1 MTVKFDYDN
10 LETVSRITDRAMALA
25 AKHNIDYDPLICMMD
40 LVACSGNGNPMDF
53 DRLLTADEFD
63 FAHDVFGIRRHIDRE
78 TGKLTGCFSPR
89 FSIRC

>member
-10 LETVSRITDRAMALA
+10 LETISKITDRAMVLA
-25 AKHNIDYDPLICMMD
+25 EKHGIEYERQCCMMD
-40 LVACSGNGNPMDF
+40 LSACSANGNPMDF